1 MEPGNLPE
9 FDAGEKYLLSGETL
23 NMIMNYIKEKTV
35 VIVPGSGLKIDEVGP
50 LGTKISIDGTDTCP
64 P

>member
-9 FDAGEKYLLSGETL
+9 FDASATYLITGETM
-23 NMIMNYIKEKTV
+23 NQIVNYIKEKTI

-50 LGTKISIDGTDTCP
+50 DGTKISIDGTDVCP
-64 P
+64 